1 MRAMRF
7 KINPIHAKL
16 DYVQTILGKVSF
28 DASLFEKEL
37 NKAISIL
44 RPEDVR
50 QLEPW
55 CYNTFSPH
63 YQDIIC
69 NCFTRRYAS

>member
-28 DASLFEKEL
+28 DARLFEKEL
-37 NKAISIL
+37 NKAVAIL
-44 RPEDVR
+44 HPEDIR
-50 QLEPW
+50 KLERW
-55 CYNTFSPH
+55 CYSTFGPL
-63 YQDIIC
+63 YEDILN
-69 NCFTRRYAS
+69 NCFTQRYAS